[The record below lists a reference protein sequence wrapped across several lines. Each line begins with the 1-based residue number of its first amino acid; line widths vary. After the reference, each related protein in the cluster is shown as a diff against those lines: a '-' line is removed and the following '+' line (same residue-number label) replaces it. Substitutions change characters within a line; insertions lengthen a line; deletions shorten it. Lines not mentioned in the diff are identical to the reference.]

1 MRTGWILAAV
11 VVSSAVAAAA
21 LGSGSSPPAPTAPRV
36 AAGPSEPAPV
46 AVAAQPAAQDMHP
59 AEGPV
64 AAVNAQAMASAHGG
78 SKLAVEPGSVARA
91 TGDAAR
97 TVAEI
102 YAQAPALEGKA
113 VRVAGRVVKVTPNVL
128 GRTWLHVQDGS
139 GTPDKGDFDLVA
151 TTDEQPEPGD
161 VVVLEGTLARDKDL
175 GAGYRYPVLLEL
187 AKVQR
192 PEAGK

>member
-1 MRTGWILAAV
+1 MRTGWLLAAV

-21 LGSGSSPPAPTAPRV
+21 LGSGSSPPAPPAPRV
-36 AAGPSEPAPV
+36 AAGPIEPAPV
-46 AVAAQPAAQDMHP
+46 AVAAQPGAQDMHQ
-59 AEGPV
+59 AEGPA

-91 TGDAAR
+91 TGDGAR

-102 YAQAPALEGKA
+102 YAQATALEGKA

-139 GTPDKGDFDLVA
+139 GAPDKGDFDLVV
-151 TTDEQPEPGD
+151 TTDEQPKPGD
-161 VVVLEGTLARDKDL
+161 VVVLEGTLARDRDL

-192 PEAGK
+192 PEAAK